1 MIPQSTRAGQ
11 SPRPPIQGSTD
22 PGGRI
27 YLGITA
33 KYAAGPE
40 NKELAPDFPPAVARV
55 SQLTQNVRLALA
67 GGNPVAD
74 LSDARRLK
82 ESRDRWRYQRGAQG
96 LLRGERVELCQR
108 AVTSGA
114 VGLMLDRSTGCAHF
128 SGVITCGSVWHCPV
142 CADRLTNERRR
153 ELQRA
158 LVINKK
164 QGGEAYL
171 ATFTFP
177 HDLALPLAEGVEKM
191 QEAQKSMKGQR
202 AYKKLLEAVDYIGT
216 IKAVE
221 VTYGENG
228 WHPHVHMLILGRPG
242 MIDELEAIR
251 AAWAGAVEKV
261 GLGKVNQHGFDVR
274 GGDYAAEYV
283 AKFGKEPS
291 DQSRQAVRA
300 WWTAAHELTKGH
312 TKQGQRMHGATPFTL
327 LRWFVEDGDGQAGAL
342 FQEYAEVFKG
352 RRQLHYS
359 PGLKAKLDLFELEV
373 PKAEK
378 EPSVKL
384 LRIDTEEWSA
394 ILRHNARWQILY
406 TAERYGAE
414 AVTELIQRMINSRGR
429 YSGKFRESDP
439 FSGRLEHGYTDYAAR
454 AA

>member
-1 MIPQSTRAGQ
+1 MSCELRRESFPT
-11 SPRPPIQGSTD
+11 T
-22 PGGRI
+22 
-27 YLGITA
+27 
-33 KYAAGPE
+33 AAG
-40 NKELAPDFPPAVARV
+40 LG
-55 SQLTQNVRLALA
+55 A
-67 GGNPVAD
+67 GGQVVD
-74 LSDARRLK
+74 LAVARRLK
-82 ESRDRWRYQRGAQG
+82 EGRDRWKFQRGAQG

-114 VGLMLDRSTGCAHF
+114 VGLMLDASTGCAHF

-158 LVINKK
+158 LVIHKK

-177 HDLALPLAEGVEKM
+177 HDLVLPLADGLKKM
-191 QEAQKSMKGQR
+191 QAAQAAMKGRR
-202 AYKKLLEAVDYIGT
+202 AYKKILEDVGAIGT
-216 IKAVE
+216 IKALE

-228 WHPHVHMLILGRPG
+228 WHPHVHMLILGLPG
-242 MIDELEAIR
+242 MVGELEAMR
-251 AAWAGAVEKV
+251 AVWAAAVEKV
-261 GLGKVNQHGFDVR
+261 GLGKVNEHGFDVR

-291 DQSRQAVRA
+291 DASRTNVRA
-300 WWTAAHELTKGH
+300 WWTAAHELTRGH
-312 TKQGQRMHGATPFTL
+312 TKQGQRMKGATPFTL
-327 LRWFVEDGDGQAGAL
+327 LRWFVEDQDAKAGAL

-359 PGLKAKLDLFELEV
+359 PRLKAKLDLFELKTSKV
-373 PKAEK
+373 KK
-378 EPSVKL
+378 TPSVKL

-406 TAERYGAE
+406 TAEKYGAD
-414 AVTELIQRMINSRGR
+414 AVTELVQRMLHSRGR
-429 YSGKFRESDP
+429 WSGKFQESDP
-439 FSGRLEHGYTDYAAR
+439 YTGRLDGMFSYTDYAAR